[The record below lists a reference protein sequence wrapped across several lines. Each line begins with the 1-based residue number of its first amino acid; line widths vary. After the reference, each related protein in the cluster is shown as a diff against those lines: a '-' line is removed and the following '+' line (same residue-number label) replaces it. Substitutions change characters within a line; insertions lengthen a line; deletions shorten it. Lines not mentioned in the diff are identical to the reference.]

1 MPTGSALITLLSFTN
16 GAAGFCI
23 SAPRAQPP
31 TRAKIVAVDSWYDSG
46 KRLTAKAPSASP
58 GLITQLAE
66 GTVFDLWT
74 ELSKPFAA
82 AAGVE
87 YEESGPLKKTSA
99 FERAEIDFDA
109 FQGLLSSLGENIAE
123 EKAAEMFAAVDKNA
137 DGKVDFVQCYK
148 AVFDESRKRRPPGF
162 LDRLFG
168 GGGGA

>member
-1 MPTGSALITLLSFTN
+1 MHRVVAETADALLVPGGVREGARLADENARLGDCIAKRAELKRVANDAGRPVHGRGDLLPQRGSDRVGLLAKTE
-16 GAAGFCI
+16 
-23 SAPRAQPP
+23 RKWAQ
-31 TRAKIVAVDSWYDSG
+31 
-46 KRLTAKAPSASP
+46 
-58 GLITQLAE
+58 
-66 GTVFDLWT
+66 
-74 ELSKPFAA
+74 
-82 AAGVE
+82 
-87 YEESGPLKKTSA
+87 SGPLKKTSA